1 MEEKSK
7 TYDRVIFTPEVIKEA
22 IITLETTLADT
33 KINRRTISY
42 ELTTASEGRKY
53 GGEEEFF
60 ADYRKGFQGASVLKM
75 YDYPHKGIFQ
85 LSASSDRTRVKI
97 GLASR
102 NDVEK
107 VFYVLESNVDKC
119 RLPKQPEETSEAET
133 NWIFETTNKI
143 ETHCPIVARKIRL
156 ALIKL
161 ESENAEEWQNA
172 TMLIRDAWIE
182 LAKWLC
188 QVKNIDTSDIS
199 SDSVVDRLR
208 RLKLDKSDERLFNL
222 ARASFNLSTKHHKR
236 DIEIDTAVACVIS
249 TIVSMKTVIM
259 EVLNATS

>member
-33 KINRRTISY
+33 KINRRSISY

-53 GGEEEFF
+53 GSEEEFF
-60 ADYRKGFQGASVLKM
+60 ADYRKGSQSASVLKM

-119 RLPKQPEETSEAET
+119 RLPKQPKEISEAKTEWVAET
-133 NWIFETTNKI
+133 INKI
-143 ETHCPIVARKIRL
+143 EIHCPIAAHKVRL

-161 ESENAEEWQNA
+161 DSENTEEWQNA
-172 TMLIRDAWIE
+172 NMLIRDAWIE
-182 LAKWLC
+182 LSQWLC
-188 QVKNIDTSDIS
+188 QVNNIDTSDIPAE
-199 SDSVVDRLR
+199 SVVE
-208 RLKLDKSDERLFNL
+208 RLKKLKIHTTDERLFNL
-222 ARASFNLSTKHHKR
+222 AKASFSLYSKHHKR
-236 DIEIDTAVACVIS
+236 DIDLDTAVACVIS
-249 TIVSMKTVIM
+249 TIVSMKTVIR
-259 EVLNATS
+259 EVFNAKR